1 MNKDANAKPAKKVS
15 YVIILTIIIFLASC
29 IAGEVSLR
37 VYNYFNPV
45 FIFYTDSYNR
55 FRGKPF
61 EDYGDFRLNSKGF
74 NDLEFTPKKENTYRI
89 LGIGDSF
96 AFGVVPYKYNYL
108 TLLESQFNKK
118 GVNIEVLNMGIP
130 LTGPKE
136 YLSVFVREG
145 LALNPDMVLVSFFTG
160 NDFVQSLEERK
171 WYSRS
176 YLATFINYF
185 VNIHPQYK
193 EIIRNKKGKYCDDC
207 PTLNKDY
214 YSRVEYKRGVA
225 CVRGAVNFES
235 VSDEALSCLIQMR
248 NICAKKGI
256 ALLVVI
262 IPDEIQVNPAVQAQ
276 VRKTFY
282 SNVPDDEWDV
292 TLPNTVLAGKLKKSG
307 IDYLDLYEYFA
318 KESKQKALYKPRD
331 THWNIAGNQL
341 AANVIQDYLTHYLI
355 LHKGG
360 SLDIIKK

>member
-1 MNKDANAKPAKKVS
+1 MNKDANAKSAKKVS
-15 YVIILTIIIFLASC
+15 YIIILTIIISLISC
-29 IAGEVSLR
+29 IAGEISLR

-55 FRGKPF
+55 FRGRPF
-61 EDYGDFRLNSKGF
+61 EDYGDFKLNSKGF

-136 YLSVFVREG
+136 YLSIFVREG
-145 LALNPDMVLVSFFTG
+145 LEFFTG
-160 NDFVQSLEERK
+160 NDFVESLEERK
-171 WYSRS
+171 WYSWS

-185 VNIHPQYK
+185 INIHPQYR
-193 EIIRNKKGKYCDDC
+193 EIVNNKKGKYCDTC

-214 YSRVEYKRGVA
+214 YSKVESNRSIAYVK
-225 CVRGAVNFES
+225 GAVNFES
-235 VSDEALSCLIQMR
+235 VCDEALSYLIEMR
-248 NICAKKGI
+248 NICRKKGI
-256 ALLVVI
+256 ALVVVI
-262 IPDEIQVNPAVQAQ
+262 IPDEIQVNPVVQAE
-276 VRKTFY
+276 VKNTFY
-282 SNVPDDEWDV
+282 SNVPDDEWDI
-292 TLPNTVLAGKLKKSG
+292 TLPNTILANKLKNLG

-318 KESKQKALYKPRD
+318 KESKQKVLYKPRD

-341 AANVIQDYLTHYLI
+341 AANEIQDYLTQYL
-355 LHKGG
+355 KMNKQD
-360 SLDIIKK
+360 SLLKKK